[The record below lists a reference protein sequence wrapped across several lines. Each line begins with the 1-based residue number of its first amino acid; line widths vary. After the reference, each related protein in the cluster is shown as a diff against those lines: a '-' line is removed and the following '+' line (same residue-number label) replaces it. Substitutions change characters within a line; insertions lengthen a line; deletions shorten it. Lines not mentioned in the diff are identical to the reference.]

1 MAVQIIITGGAG
13 FIGSNLA
20 HRLGAAGAFDVV
32 VVDRMRD
39 AQSGKWKNLSSARI
53 ADLIHPDDCPGY
65 LAENA
70 HQIAAVVHM
79 GAISATTE
87 TDVDRI
93 VATNFTLS
101 KFIWA
106 WCTDNKKPLIYAS
119 SAATYGGGELG
130 FVDDN
135 SRQAI
140 GALRPLNAYGYS
152 KRLFDEYA
160 VSQAE
165 RGRAPPRWSG
175 LRFFNVYGPNEQHK
189 RGQMSVV
196 AHMFPKIVAGEP
208 VRLFRS
214 HKEGIADGEQLR
226 DFISVHDTVDVME
239 WLLTTERA
247 AGIVNVGTG
256 QARSFLDLAKAAF
269 AALGKAPAI
278 EFVDTPEAIRANYQ
292 YFTQADLGRLRSLGF
307 EGQMTSLE
315 AGVTS
320 YIKANLVPNGG
331 HV

>member
-20 HRLGAAGAFDVV
+20 HRLGANGAFDVV
-32 VVDRMRD
+32 VVDRLRD
-39 AQSGKWKNLSSARI
+39 AQSGKWKNLSAATI
-53 ADLIHPDDCPGY
+53 ADLVHPDDLSGY
-65 LAENA
+65 LAENGRD
-70 HQIAAVVHM
+70 IAAVVHL

-93 VATNFTLS
+93 VANNFTLS
-101 KFIWA
+101 KSIWH
-106 WCTDNKKPLIYAS
+106 WCTEHKKPLIYAS

-135 SRQAI
+135 AADAI

-152 KRLFDEYA
+152 KRLFDEFA
-160 VSQAE
+160 VRQSA
-165 RGRAPPRWSG
+165 RGHAPPLWSG

-196 AHMFPKIVAGEP
+196 AHMYPKIAAGEP

-214 HKEGIADGEQLR
+214 HKDGVADGEQLR

-239 WLLTTERA
+239 WLLTSERA
-247 AGIVNVGTG
+247 TGIVNVGTG

-269 AALGKAPAI
+269 AALDKTPAI
-278 EFVDTPEAIRANYQ
+278 EFIDTPEAIRANYQ
-292 YFTQADLGRLRSLGF
+292 YFTQADLGRLRELGF
-307 EGQMTSLE
+307 EGQFTGLE
-315 AGVTS
+315 EGVTA
-320 YIKANLVPNGG
+320 YIKTNLVPNGG
-331 HV
+331 HA